1 MLPNS
6 INLILYNKMDK
17 NIANA
22 MLLRLNKQDQIEA
35 LKDLKEMAS
44 MYGYDISNPAKND
57 SQPDGQDEP
66 ALIEEKTDNGASS
79 ESDINVSLETKA
91 ED

>member
-1 MLPNS
+1 MRASLTQPPT
-6 INLILYNKMDK
+6 
-17 NIANA
+17 ANA
-22 MLLRLNKQDQIEA
+22 
-35 LKDLKEMAS
+35 
-44 MYGYDISNPAKND
+44 SNPAEND

-66 ALIEEKTDNGASS
+66 TLVEAKTDNGASS